1 MTEVDDLFGLPTGDE
16 TAAVITEPATNAD
29 ADIFADMVTSTEV
42 EEPAEPAAAPV
53 VAAAEEEEE
62 ESGEEEE
69 ITFLSIWQ
77 EKRAKHL
84 AEKAEQEAAAKKALD
99 EEAKTSVASFYKNR
113 DEQIAR
119 NKEENRKQQAAFE
132 ETIYEENWQGVSQ
145 ILGESLTKPKL
156 GMAGHASETNRY
168 RKLLIQL
175 KNN

>member
-1 MTEVDDLFGLPTGDE
+1 MDENFFDLPVGDDPSPTIND
-16 TAAVITEPATNAD
+16 TAAVEDVN
-29 ADIFADMVTSTEV
+29 DIFGSMTMASAEV
-42 EEPAEPAAAPV
+42 EEPVAQPAAQEV
-53 VAAAEEEEE
+53 AAEEEEE

-99 EEAKTSVASFYKNR
+99 EEAKSSVDSFYKNR
-113 DEQIAR
+113 EEQIAR

>member
-1 MTEVDDLFGLPTGDE
+1 MDNDFFDLPAGDDPSLTNQDPV
-16 TAAVITEPATNAD
+16 TATDTD
-29 ADIFADMVTSTEV
+29 DIFGGMVAAEV
-42 EEPAEPAAAPV
+42 EEPASQPVAPEV
-53 VAAAEEEEE
+53 AAEEEEE

-84 AEKAEQEAAAKKALD
+84 AEKAEQEAAAKSSLL

-113 DEQIAR
+113 EEQIAR

>member
-1 MTEVDDLFGLPTGDE
+1 MDDFFDLPTGDE
-16 TAAVITEPATNAD
+16 
-29 ADIFADMVTSTEV
+29 
-42 EEPAEPAAAPV
+42 PAAATNEP
-53 VAAAEEEEE
+53 VAATEDAGDIFGMVAASTDAVEQAEPVGAPEPAGEEEEE

-84 AEKAEQEAAAKKALD
+84 AEKAEQEAAAKKNLL
-99 EEAKTSVASFYKNR
+99 EEAETSLASFYKKR
-113 DEQIAR
+113 EDQIVR
-119 NKEENRKQQAAFE
+119 NKEDNRKQQAAFE

-175 KNN
+175 KN